1 MVLIRSEDCTVGRS
15 TELRNASLPTAEPLP
30 TWTFVYTWV
39 WARVWCLW
47 GLEANTA
54 VIPMSLRFWDSV
66 SLWDPEAYRFRKA
79 DWPDQDLPGFVS
91 PMLGLQDCAHYSH
104 LLTGCWVSNSCSD
117 TCALYKSPIFSPL
130 PWDCELHCTIDLCPF
145 SGLWLPSFGVLPPLH
160 RNGDRALLS
169 VGTEPSCAALWW
181 LQVRGSTPLW
191 STPLREKH
199 QCLHIIWRLGYRPT
213 WLNINFKLE
222 DSALCCFVLY
232 NNVRQFGKSLQQII
246 MMYLF
251 YSFDHIW

>member
-1 MVLIRSEDCTVGRS
+1 
-15 TELRNASLPTAEPLP
+15 
-30 TWTFVYTWV
+30 
-39 WARVWCLW
+39 
-47 GLEANTA
+47 
-54 VIPMSLRFWDSV
+54 
-66 SLWDPEAYRFRKA
+66 
-79 DWPDQDLPGFVS
+79 
-91 PMLGLQDCAHYSH
+91 
-104 LLTGCWVSNSCSD
+104 
-117 TCALYKSPIFSPL
+117 
-130 PWDCELHCTIDLCPF
+130 
-145 SGLWLPSFGVLPPLH
+145 
-160 RNGDRALLS
+160 